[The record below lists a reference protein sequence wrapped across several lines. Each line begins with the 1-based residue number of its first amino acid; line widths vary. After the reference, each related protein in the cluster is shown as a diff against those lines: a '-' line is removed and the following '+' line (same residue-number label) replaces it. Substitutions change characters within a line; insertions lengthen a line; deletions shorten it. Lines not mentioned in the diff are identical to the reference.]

1 MAWKTDSRHEK
12 VMAEINIT
20 PLTDVMLVLLVIFM
34 VTTPLI
40 MSGAL
45 KVKLPAAASVGSEK
59 FSGVTITIGA
69 DGDVELDGS
78 RIGIA
83 ELRASLKQ
91 RFASGADTSVA
102 VKADGSVRHSLV
114 VKVLDIAKLAGATK
128 LAITAQRDEDRRAV
142 SR

>member
-1 MAWKTDSRHEK
+1 MAWKINSQHEK

-34 VTTPLI
+34 VSAPLI

-45 KVKLPAAASVGSEK
+45 KVKLPAARSVGSEN

-69 DGDVELDGS
+69 NGDVELDGTL
-78 RIGIA
+78 IGIA
-83 ELRASLKQ
+83 ELHASLKQ

-128 LAITAQRDEDRRAV
+128 LGIAAQREEERRPA

>member
-1 MAWKTDSRHEK
+1 
-12 VMAEINIT
+12 MAEINIT

-45 KVKLPAAASVGSEK
+45 KVKLPTARSVGSEK

-69 DGDVELDGS
+69 NGGVELDGK
-78 RIGIA
+78 A
-83 ELRASLKQ
+83 VVEDELYGLLKD
-91 RFASGADTSVA
+91 RFASGADTTVA
-102 VKADGSVRHSLV
+102 VKADGSVRHGLV

-128 LAITAQRDEDRRAV
+128 LAIAAQRVEERKAV
-142 SR
+142 SK